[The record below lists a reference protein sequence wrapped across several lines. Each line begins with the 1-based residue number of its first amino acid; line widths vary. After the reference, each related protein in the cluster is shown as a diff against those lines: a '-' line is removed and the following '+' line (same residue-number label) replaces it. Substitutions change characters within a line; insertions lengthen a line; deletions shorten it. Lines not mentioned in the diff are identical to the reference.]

1 MWWTTIAI
9 SAVAAWFEWQYR
21 RNRKKES
28 QEKLPP
34 SSVKSEAEAP
44 SDDAS
49 AIVTLEKKTS

>member
-28 QEKLPP
+28 QDKVPP
-34 SSVKSEAEAP
+34 SSVKAENQP
-44 SDDAS
+44 SSDDAS
-49 AIVTLEKKTS
+49 AVIALEKKTS